1 MKSKNSSEHLS
12 HRISLPVQTRTRIS
26 HPITLAVDIGGS
38 GLKLMAVDAR
48 GNPLTERLRTPTP
61 DPATPARMLA
71 ALKQMKKQMPPCDRV
86 SVGFP
91 GVIKQGKTLTA
102 ANLNPRWI
110 GFPLAATLQ
119 KRWKMPVRLA
129 NDAAVQGYGA
139 ISGKGVELVLTL
151 GTGMGSALFTNGHL
165 CPGLEL
171 GHHPWRKGKTYEDYL
186 GTSRPQKAGQKTLE
200 PQAGQS
206 HRANRAYL
214 QLGPSLHRRRQRQ
227 IHRFQAA
234 RNVSIISNED
244 GLFGG
249 VALWRYPGLDAMPV
263 HITWEAI
270 ALRLALTIVAGAP
283 ARPGPQQA

>member
-1 MKSKNSSEHLS
+1 MKRKKTAETANPLS
-12 HRISLPVQTRTRIS
+12 ATTRIS
-26 HPITLAVDIGGS
+26 RPITLAVDIGGS

-71 ALKQMKKQMPPCDRV
+71 ALKKMKKQMPPCDRV

-110 GFPLAATLQ
+110 GFPLQATLQ
-119 KRWKMPVRLA
+119 KLWKMPVSLA

-139 ISGKGVELVLTL
+139 ISGEGVELVLTL

-186 GTSRPQKAGQKTLE
+186 GRAGLKKYGKKHWNRLLKKAIEQTAHTFNWDHLYIGGGNATLIDFKLPE
-200 PQAGQS
+200 
-206 HRANRAYL
+206 H
-214 QLGPSLHRRRQRQ
+214 
-227 IHRFQAA
+227 
-234 RNVSIISNED
+234 VSTISNED

-249 VALWRYPGLDAMPV
+249 VALWRYQD
-263 HITWEAI
+263 
-270 ALRLALTIVAGAP
+270 
-283 ARPGPQQA
+283 